1 MNGNGSYLRM
11 SDVLLKITALLMV
24 KSVDTLSSGV
34 YRAGN
39 GKSRQK
45 IHGRIL
51 SDYASNTY

>member
-24 KSVDTLSSGV
+24 KSADTLSSGV

-39 GKSRQK
+39 GKSR
-45 IHGRIL
+45 
-51 SDYASNTY
+51 